1 MEDRSFFL
9 YDMWN
14 EIARDH
20 KPKLSFRHAGMS
32 FDEWHKA
39 AHEKLLDLLGDF
51 PEKIDLDPVVEY
63 SELQGDYI
71 RQRVIINADKY
82 MKIPCY
88 VLIPANRKPG
98 ERLPAIVCSH
108 GHGPYGKDP
117 VAGVLG
123 DGAHAAEI
131 AKMNYN
137 YAEQMAKEGFVT
149 IAPDLRGFG
158 ERHEYIEASVSTG
171 RDLCNINFIKGALFG
186 IYPMTLNIWDIR
198 RCIDYLETMDEVDPD
213 RIGMMGLSY
222 GGTITTFATAV
233 EPRIKAA
240 DIIGYVNP
248 FAEFAIKRANF
259 CGSQIV
265 PNLYKYFDTYDI
277 AGLIAPRPLLLE
289 MGLFDHCFYYK
300 DLHQGYLGT
309 KEIYDAAGLTDLLH
323 TDIHPGG
330 HQFSGKVAPDFFK
343 KYL

>member
-1 MEDRSFFL
+1 MSEQSFFL

-14 EIARDH
+14 EIAKNH
-20 KPKLSFRHAGMS
+20 KPLLSFRHAGIT
-32 FDEWHKA
+32 FEEWHKA
-39 AHEKLLDLLGDF
+39 AHEKLLELLGDF
-51 PEKIDLDPVVEY
+51 PEKVELEPVIEY
-63 SELQGDYI
+63 SENQGEYI
-71 RQRVIINADKY
+71 RQRVVFNADKY

-88 VLIPANRKPG
+88 VLIPANRKLG
-98 ERLPAIVCSH
+98 EKLPAIVCSH
-108 GHGPYGKDP
+108 GHGPFGKDP
-117 VAGVLG
+117 VAGVEG
-123 DGAHAAEI
+123 SGAHTAEI

-137 YAEQMAKEGFVT
+137 YAEQMAKAGFVT

-158 ERHEYIEASVSTG
+158 ERREYIEATSTG
-171 RDLCNINFIKGALFG
+171 RDLCNINFIKGALLG
-186 IYPMTLNIWDIR
+186 IYPLTLNIWDIS
-198 RCIDYLETMDEVDPD
+198 RCIDYLETMEEVDAN

-222 GGTITTFATAV
+222 GGTVTTFATAA

-248 FAEFAIKRANF
+248 FSEFAIKRANF
-259 CGSQIV
+259 CGSQMV

-309 KEIYDAAGLTDLLH
+309 KEIYDAAGIPDLLH

-330 HQFSGKVAPDFFK
+330 HQFGGNKAAEFFR

>member
-1 MEDRSFFL
+1 MSEHSFYL

-14 EIARDH
+14 KIAKDH
-20 KPKLSFRHAGMS
+20 KPRLSFRNAGMS
-32 FDEWHKA
+32 FDDWHKT

-51 PEKIDLDPVVEY
+51 PARVPLEPKIEF
-63 SELQGDYI
+63 SEEQDGYI
-71 RQRVIINADKY
+71 RQRVIINADEY
-82 MKIPCY
+82 MAIPCY

-117 VAGVLG
+117 VAGVRG
-123 DGAHAAEI
+123 DQMHSAEI
-131 AKMNYN
+131 SKMNYN

-158 ERHEYIEASVSTG
+158 ERREYIEATSSG

-186 IYPMTLNIWDIR
+186 IYPMTLNIFDIT
-198 RCIDYLETMDEVDPD
+198 RCVDYLQTLDEVDPD

-248 FAEFAIKRANF
+248 FSAFAIQNANF

-289 MGLFDHCFYYK
+289 MGLFDHCFPYK
-300 DLHQGYLGT
+300 DLHRGYLGT
-309 KEIYDAAGLTDLLH
+309 KEIYDAAGIPDLLH

-330 HQFSGKVAPDFFK
+330 HQFGGNKAAEFFR